1 MKLPP
6 CDKRRLDRS
15 TGIAM
20 CYAIGC
26 CEVGDMPCECEG
38 CLASHGGKCPEG
50 KDGRRKPKAK
60 RKKRRVSL
68 HGYCAE
74 CAHAEDGSYI
84 PMYVGDRW
92 SLWGTVRCMRNKRPK
107 RVYALNPT
115 DCKHYHRR
123 ARVP

>member
-6 CDKRRLDRS
+6 CDKRKTDRS

-50 KDGRRKPKAK
+50 RDRRRKPKAK
-60 RKKRRVSL
+60 R
-68 HGYCAE
+68 
-74 CAHAEDGSYI
+74 
-84 PMYVGDRW
+84 
-92 SLWGTVRCMRNKRPK
+92 
-107 RVYALNPT
+107 
-115 DCKHYHRR
+115 R

>member
-38 CLASHGGKCPEG
+38 CLASHGGKCH
-50 KDGRRKPKAK
+50 RRKEKNVK
-60 RKKRRVSL
+60 SDK
-68 HGYCAE
+68 
-74 CAHAEDGSYI
+74 
-84 PMYVGDRW
+84 
-92 SLWGTVRCMRNKRPK
+92 
-107 RVYALNPT
+107 
-115 DCKHYHRR
+115 R
-123 ARVP
+123 AR